1 MTDEQVQI
9 SIDLVNSRLQ
19 KEEQEEFTRKK
30 GEELKTRCHELTRE
44 VAKRYDSI
52 ILGEAPRAFGEYD
65 RDDIA
70 RILNTD
76 MTIEYL
82 GYDLDMTPG
91 KEVGD
96 DWREGAIESLQIF
109 APEEAWDRSA
119 FVGAFDKYLYT
130 AAAFAK
136 SIGALHAMRLYLR
149 AWGIVHEVYVD
160 CDVCLALSPDEA
172 LRVVRLERIAS
183 SRLWLDVE
191 AAKLP
196 KFKPRKP
203 RAPIGKTA
211 KASKKRKGRG

>member
-1 MTDEQVQI
+1 MTDEQVQD
-9 SIDLVNSRLQ
+9 SIDIVNSRLQ
-19 KEEQEEFTRKK
+19 KAEQEEFTREK

-52 ILGEAPRAFGEYD
+52 ILGEAPCAFGEYD

-96 DWREGAIESLQIF
+96 DWREGAIESLRIF

-119 FVGAFDKYLYT
+119 FIGAFDKYLYT

-149 AWGIVHEVYVD
+149 AWGIVHDVYVD
-160 CDVCLALSPDEA
+160 GDVCLALSPEEA
-172 LRVVRLERIAS
+172 LRAVRLERIAS

-196 KFKPRKP
+196 KFKPQKP
-203 RAPIGKTA
+203 SVTLGKAA
-211 KASKKRKGRG
+211 KASKKRTGRG